1 MNKKILIIGGGVT
14 VLGAIGYL
22 YFTNKKKQDALLL
35 GGVSSTGTASTT
47 GADSNPVNNGVPTLS
62 TGGINPLVVNSNLI
76 DEQVK
81 LDKAKEI
88 VSKIDKLNR
97 LPAIMRA
104 VQSKALNKEINKL
117 GYSYSK
123 GILSKL

>member
-1 MNKKILIIGGGVT
+1 MNKKVLIIGGGVV

-22 YFTNKKKQDALLL
+22 YFTNKKKQDALLS
-35 GGVSSTGTASTT
+35 GGAGSTSQTPTT
-47 GADSNPVNNGVPTLS
+47 GVVSNQINNGIPPLS
-62 TGGINPLVVNSNLI
+62 TGGINPLAVNSNLI

-88 VSKIDKLNR
+88 VAKIDKLNK

-104 VQSKALNKEINKL
+104 VQAKVLNKEINKL

-123 GILSKL
+123 GTLSKL